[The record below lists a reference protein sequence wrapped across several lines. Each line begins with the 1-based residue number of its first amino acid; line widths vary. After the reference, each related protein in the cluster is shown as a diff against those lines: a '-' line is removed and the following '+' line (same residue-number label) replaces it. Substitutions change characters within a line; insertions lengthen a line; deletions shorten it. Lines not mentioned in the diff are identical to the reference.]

1 MLDRIRI
8 GDYPMMCASL
18 EDPAAMETIPANAEP
33 VVYVVDDNPA
43 TRDVLRCLIESVSL
57 SVETYESAHAFLAAF
72 RFGRPACLVLDV
84 RMPGMS
90 GLDLQEKLAAE
101 GCSAPVIIITGH
113 GDVSMAVRA
122 MKAGAL
128 DFIEKPFSEQALLDR
143 VQQAVEIHKGRLR
156 DEAVMANIDERI
168 KRLSPREHDVMG
180 MVVTGKSNKAIAEN
194 LGLSPKTVEV
204 HRARVMEKMSAKSLP
219 ELVRLHVKSTRA

>member
-1 MLDRIRI
+1 MGVENHPLVRA
-8 GDYPMMCASL
+8 PL
-18 EDPAAMETIPANAEP
+18 EDTAAMETIPMNAEP
-33 VVYVVDDNPA
+33 VVYVVDDNQD
-43 TRDVLRCLIESVSL
+43 TRDALRCLIESVSL
-57 SVETYESAHAFLAAF
+57 NVETCESAHAFLAVF
-72 RFGRPACLVLDV
+72 QFGRPACLVLDV

-90 GLDLQEKLAAE
+90 GLDLQEKLAAD
-101 GCSAPVIIITGH
+101 GCSVPVIIITGH

-128 DFIEKPFSEQALLDR
+128 DFVEKPFSEQALLDR
-143 VQQAVEIHKGRLR
+143 VQQAIHIHKGRLR

-219 ELVRLHVKSTRA
+219 ELVRLHVQSTGA